1 MLYQNEESNP
11 INNTEVLL
19 PTESNQE
26 DAVAVPGIVARYPM
40 DMPAERFAE
49 ALIRREDNRNALLR
63 WIKSNLHAGTDF
75 GQIHV
80 FGKDKCQFAKEG
92 RTHECNNPRHWSKPS
107 LWKPGAE
114 KICGMLGIVPSF
126 PSLNEYEKAAMHG
139 EDIKVI
145 IIKCK
150 LLTGIG
156 FVAGEGTGARRIIQ
170 DDGDINKSIKMAE
183 KSAHIDA
190 TLRIAGLSELFTQ
203 DIEDMN
209 NTVRDSI
216 SPDTN
221 RQNATTS
228 QHQQS
233 SDQPQPERETN
244 NSGNSQGSG
253 NGRIT
258 AKQYKYIIDL
268 TEKAGESE
276 QELNAHCIE
285 AYGSEVS
292 YISCAD
298 ASSLIAWLKS
308 R

>member
-1 MLYQNEESNP
+1 MLYQNEDSNQ

-19 PTESNQE
+19 PSEFNQE
-26 DAVAVPGIVARYPM
+26 DVAVVPGIVARYPM
-40 DMPAERFAE
+40 DMPAESFAE
-49 ALIRREDNRNALLR
+49 ALTRREDNRNALLR
-63 WIKSNLHAGTDF
+63 WIKSNLHAGTDY

-92 RTHECNNPRHWSKPS
+92 RAYECTNPKHWSRPS

-114 KICGMLGIVPSF
+114 KICGMLGLVPRF
-126 PSLNEYEKAAMHG
+126 PSLNEYEKAAMRG

-150 LLTGIG
+150 LMTGTG
-156 FVAGEGTGARRIIQ
+156 FVAGEGTGARRIAQ

-203 DIEDMN
+203 DIEDMTN
-209 NTVRDSI
+209 SARGNI
-216 SPDTN
+216 SPDMN
-221 RQNATTS
+221 RQTPPS
-228 QHQQS
+228 PQQQS

-244 NSGNSQGSG
+244 NSGNGQG

-258 AKQYKYIIDL
+258 AKQYKYILDL
-268 TEKAGESE
+268 TEKAGGSE
-276 QELNAHCIE
+276 QELNAHCVE